1 MTPVEIVVLF
11 YSYVFVF
18 CLIWIT
24 CIAEHTEEAQSSAQR
39 CKSAEH
45 MAEPVDLEPP
55 SWNVAAFLGLKA
67 LENKKRVL

>member
-1 MTPVEIVVLF
+1 
-11 YSYVFVF
+11 
-18 CLIWIT
+18 
-24 CIAEHTEEAQSSAQR
+24 
-39 CKSAEH
+39 

>member
-24 CIAEHTEEAQSSAQR
+24 CIAEQTEEAPR

-45 MAEPVDLEPP
+45 VATPVDAEPP

-67 LENKKRVL
+67 TENKKRVL